1 MITEPSLSNDC
12 PRVSVLMALNRVDG
26 YLGPAVESILQQTF
40 REFEFLIIVDAAWR
54 SLRDEVAR
62 LGAGDPRIKILQAPP
77 LGGLAFAL
85 NMGIAEARGEYIA
98 RMDGDDISRPDRLE
112 EQVRYMDEHGDV
124 GVLGCR
130 VQLINAQSE
139 KVSREY
145 PYFES
150 DKDIR
155 RVLPFRNPLPH
166 PALMFRKSTLFAVHG
181 YKYGHA
187 SEDHE
192 MFIRMARNPEIK
204 FCNMDRL
211 LFDYRRHDT
220 QGSRLGPRARVC
232 YLEISGFLFVEFLS
246 THSPKYLF
254 GIFVVHPW
262 VRGLRMLIRK
272 WTKGST
278 E

>member
-1 MITEPSLSNDC
+1 MITKPSLSNDC

-40 REFEFLIIVDAAWR
+40 REFEFLIIVDAGCR

-62 LGAGDPRIKILQAPP
+62 LGAGDARIKILQAPS

-98 RMDGDDISRPDRLE
+98 RMDGDDLSRPERLE
-112 EQVRYMDEHGDV
+112 EQVRYLDEHGDV
-124 GVLGCR
+124 AVLGCR

-139 KVSREY
+139 KVSRQY

-166 PALMFRKSTLFAVHG
+166 PALMFRKSALLAVHG

-254 GIFVVHPW
+254 GIFVIHPW
-262 VRGLRMLIRK
+262 VRGLRMLIRN